1 MTNKNNKVDLDDLF
15 PERRKTLL
23 QIVNK
28 IKDFSFEKTNEYD
41 NVENVLLVQG
51 GYGTGKTFFAKKLND
66 YLLGEGVDS
75 VYFSAWERDYVN
87 QPFVVISRV
96 ILKEIFK
103 NKNIVKNAEK
113 FISDKFKKIM
123 NYIISKDFN
132 IKLGTGPLEVD
143 TNISLQEIINAIKD
157 QKDPIAEFKDDLSTL
172 INKLKNKKLVLIVD
186 ELDRCRPDYAMKVLE
201 IIKHFFDI
209 DGLIV
214 IILSNI
220 KALNNS
226 VKSLYNFENNNNEE
240 SYLTKFFVDKV
251 ILNPINYEKFIVD
264 TLSQKLKIDKEDL
277 QKENIAFNS
286 LYILKN
292 SLVKLS
298 QANNITCRELNL
310 IIKKVCEFY
319 KIRENSKYNDWEY
332 IVNQIFINSNNIII
346 YKDLTRLQTNINN
359 CIYNNITQYC
369 NYKHDVLNHKTMMIT
384 NPIHDYYMQNK
395 IWSQSKEKSNI
406 IFFCFP
412 NILELYSFN
421 TNYIPIQ
428 TLKEYFEKAQKR
440 DKLLEGDFFSN
451 FPHKINELKHLL
463 QPYDL
468 KVKEFNDKYGDLDD
482 LKEEDIVKEKEEVD
496 NIIKSILILNN

>member
-1 MTNKNNKVDLDDLF
+1 MTNKSNKVDLDDLF

-66 YLLGEGVDS
+66 YLLGEGINS
-75 VYFSAWERDYVN
+75 VYFSAWENDYVN
-87 QPFVVISRV
+87 DVFANISINFYKYFAEKNKINTNV
-96 ILKEIFK
+96 KEILNNAYDFVKIIGDLTTNSNLSKLLEFFEKDKK
-103 NKNIVKNAEK
+103 NP
-113 FISDKFKKIM
+113 
-123 NYIISKDFN
+123 II
-132 IKLGTGPLEVD
+132 
-143 TNISLQEIINAIKD
+143 
-157 QKDPIAEFKDDLSTL
+157 EFKDELSKT
-172 INKLKNKKLVLIVD
+172 INELENKKLVLIVD

-214 IILSNI
+214 IVLSNI

-264 TLSQKLKIDKEDL
+264 TLSQKLKINKKNL
-277 QKENIAFNS
+277 QEENTAFNS
-286 LYILKN
+286 FYVLKN

-319 KIRENSKYNDWEY
+319 KIRKNNKYNDWQY
-332 IVNQIFINSNNIII
+332 IVDILFNTANHIII
-346 YKDLTRLQTNINN
+346 NKEKLFTDNSSFYSNIKN
-359 CIYNNITQYC
+359 YC
-369 NYKHDVLNHKTMMIT
+369 ENK
-384 NPIHDYYMQNK
+384 NK
-395 IWSQSKEKSNI
+395 ILNPGNFYKQSSNDYITFFRNDANI

-428 TLKEYFEKAQKR
+428 TSKEYFEKAKKR
-440 DKLLEGDFFSN
+440 DEMLETDPYERHESEVNKLKE
-451 FPHKINELKHLL
+451 LL

-468 KVKEFNDKYGDLDD
+468 DVKNFNDKYGDLDD
-482 LKEEDIVKEKEEVD
+482 LKEEDIIKEKEEID

>member
-1 MTNKNNKVDLDDLF
+1 MTNLDDLF

-66 YLLGEGVDS
+66 YLLGEGIDS
-75 VYFSAWERDYVN
+75 VYFSAWENDYVN
-87 QPFVVISRV
+87 DVFANISINFYKYFAEKNKINTNV
-96 ILKEIFK
+96 KEILNNAYDF
-103 NKNIVKNAEK
+103 VK
-113 FISDKFKKIM
+113 
-123 NYIISKDFN
+123 IIGDLTTNSNLSK
-132 IKLGTGPLEVD
+132 LLEFF
-143 TNISLQEIINAIKD
+143 EKD
-157 QKDPIAEFKDDLSTL
+157 QKDPIADFKEELAKL
-172 INKLKNKKLVLIVD
+172 ISELENKKLVLIVD

-310 IIKKVCEFY
+310 IIKKICEFY
-319 KIRENSKYNDWEY
+319 KIRENNKYNDWQY
-332 IVNQIFINSNNIII
+332 IANQIFINSNNVIIH
-346 YKDLTRLQTNINN
+346 KDLTRLQTNINN

-482 LKEEDIVKEKEEVD
+482 LKEEDIIKEKEEVD
-496 NIIKSILILNN
+496 NIIKSILMLNN

>member
-1 MTNKNNKVDLDDLF
+1 MTNKSNKVDLDDLF

-28 IKDFSFEKTNEYD
+28 IKHFSFEKTNEYD

-66 YLLGEGVDS
+66 YLLGEYIDS
-75 VYFSAWERDYVN
+75 VYFSAWEKDYVN
-87 QPFVVISRV
+87 DVFANIS
-96 ILKEIFK
+96 INFYKYFAEK
-103 NKNIVKNAEK
+103 NK
-113 FISDKFKKIM
+113 ISVNFKKAL
-123 NYIISKDFN
+123 NNAYDFVKIIGDLTTNSNLSK
-132 IKLGTGPLEVD
+132 LLEFF
-143 TNISLQEIINAIKD
+143 EKD

-214 IILSNI
+214 IVLSNI

-264 TLSQKLKIDKEDL
+264 TLSQKLKIDKKNL
-277 QKENIAFNS
+277 QEENTAFNS
-286 LYILKN
+286 FYVLKN

-298 QANNITCRELNL
+298 QENNITCRELNL

-319 KIRENSKYNDWEY
+319 KIRKNNKYNDWQY
-332 IVNQIFINSNNIII
+332 IVDILFNTANNIII
-346 YKDLTRLQTNINN
+346 NKERLYTDNSSF
-359 CIYNNITQYC
+359 YNNIKKYC
-369 NYKHDVLNHKTMMIT
+369 ENK
-384 NPIHDYYMQNK
+384 NK
-395 IWSQSKEKSNI
+395 ILNPGNFYKQSSNDYITLFRNDADI
-406 IFFCFP
+406 IFFCFKD
-412 NILELYSFN
+412 ILCYFFDII
-421 TNYIPIQ
+421 NYTPIQ
-428 TLKEYFEKAQKR
+428 TLKEYFEKAKKR
-440 DKLLEGDFFSN
+440 DEMLETDPYERHESEVNKLKE
-451 FPHKINELKHLL
+451 LL
-463 QPYDL
+463 QPYDSD
-468 KVKEFNDKYGDLDD
+468 VKNFNDKYGDLDD
-482 LKEEDIVKEKEEVD
+482 LKEEDIIKEKEEVD
-496 NIIKSILILNN
+496 NIIKSILMLNN

>member
-75 VYFSAWERDYVN
+75 VYFSAWEKDYVN
-87 QPFVVISRV
+87 DVFANISINFYKYFAEKNKINTNV
-96 ILKEIFK
+96 KEILNNAYDF
-103 NKNIVKNAEK
+103 VK
-113 FISDKFKKIM
+113 
-123 NYIISKDFN
+123 IIGDLTTNSNLSK
-132 IKLGTGPLEVD
+132 LLEFF
-143 TNISLQEIINAIKD
+143 EKD
-157 QKDPIAEFKDDLSTL
+157 QKDPIADFKEELAKL
-172 INKLKNKKLVLIVD
+172 ISELENKKLVLIVD

-310 IIKKVCEFY
+310 IIKKICEFY
-319 KIRENSKYNDWEY
+319 KIRENNKYNDWQY
-332 IVNQIFINSNNIII
+332 IVDILFNTANHIII
-346 YKDLTRLQTNINN
+346 NKERLYTDNSSF
-359 CIYNNITQYC
+359 YNNIKIYC
-369 NYKHDVLNHKTMMIT
+369 ENK
-384 NPIHDYYMQNK
+384 NK
-395 IWSQSKEKSNI
+395 ILNPGNFYKQSPNDYITFFRNDANI

-428 TLKEYFEKAQKR
+428 TSKEYFEKSKKR
-440 DKLLEGDFFSN
+440 DEILETDPYERHESEVNKLKE
-451 FPHKINELKHLL
+451 LL
-463 QPYDL
+463 QPYDSD
-468 KVKEFNDKYGDLDD
+468 VKNFNDKYGDLDD
-482 LKEEDIVKEKEEVD
+482 LKEEDIIKEKEEVD
-496 NIIKSILILNN
+496 NIIKSILMLNN

>member
-51 GYGTGKTFFAKKLND
+51 GYRTGKTFFAKKLND
-66 YLLGEGVDS
+66 YLLGEGIDS
-75 VYFSAWERDYVN
+75 VYFSVWENDYVN
-87 QPFVVISRV
+87 DVFANISINFYKYFAEKNKINTNV
-96 ILKEIFK
+96 KEILNNAYDF
-103 NKNIVKNAEK
+103 VK
-113 FISDKFKKIM
+113 
-123 NYIISKDFN
+123 IIGDLTTNSNLSK
-132 IKLGTGPLEVD
+132 LLEFF
-143 TNISLQEIINAIKD
+143 EKD

-172 INKLKNKKLVLIVD
+172 INKLKNKKLILIVD

-214 IILSNI
+214 IVLSNI

-264 TLSQKLKIDKEDL
+264 TLSQKLKINKKNL
-277 QKENIAFNS
+277 QEENTVFNS
-286 LYILKN
+286 FYVLKN

-319 KIRENSKYNDWEY
+319 KIRKNNKYNDWRY
-332 IVNQIFINSNNIII
+332 IVDILFNTANHIII
-346 YKDLTRLQTNINN
+346 NKERLYTDNSSFYSNIKNYCEHKDRILN
-359 CIYNNITQYC
+359 C
-369 NYKHDVLNHKTMMIT
+369 KTATHMSI
-384 NPIHDYYMQNK
+384 IHDYYITNQN
-395 IWSQSKEKSNI
+395 WLRSKEKMDI

-412 NILELYSFN
+412 DILALHLYH
-421 TNYIPIQ
+421 TEYTPIQ
-428 TLKEYFEKAQKR
+428 TLKEYFEKAKKR
-440 DKLLEGDFFSN
+440 DEFLKNGFSIDYS
-451 FPHKINELKHLL
+451 HEINELKTLL

-468 KVKEFNDKYGDLDD
+468 KVKNFNDKYGDLDD
-482 LKEEDIVKEKEEVD
+482 LKEEDIIKEKEEID
-496 NIIKSILILNN
+496 NIIKSILMLNN

>member
-28 IKDFSFEKTNEYD
+28 IKDFSFEKTNKYD

-75 VYFSAWERDYVN
+75 VYFSAWEKDYVN
-87 QPFVVISRV
+87 DVFANIS
-96 ILKEIFK
+96 INFYKYFAEKNKISANFKEILNNAYDF
-103 NKNIVKNAEK
+103 VK
-113 FISDKFKKIM
+113 
-123 NYIISKDFN
+123 IIGDLTTNSNLSK
-132 IKLGTGPLEVD
+132 LLEFF
-143 TNISLQEIINAIKD
+143 EKD
-157 QKDPIAEFKDDLSTL
+157 QKDPIADFKEELVKL
-172 INKLKNKKLVLIVD
+172 INELENKKLVLIVD

-214 IILSNI
+214 IVLSNI

-264 TLSQKLKIDKEDL
+264 TLSQKLKINKKNL
-277 QKENIAFNS
+277 QEENTAFNS
-286 LYILKN
+286 FYVLKN

-298 QANNITCRELNL
+298 QENNITCRELNL

-319 KIRENSKYNDWEY
+319 KIRKNNKYNDWQY
-332 IVNQIFINSNNIII
+332 IVDILFNTANHIII
-346 YKDLTRLQTNINN
+346 NKERLYTDNSSF
-359 CIYNNITQYC
+359 YNNIKRYSEQKDKIL
-369 NYKHDVLNHKTMMIT
+369 NPGNFYKQSIN
-384 NPIHDYYMQNK
+384 DYVTLFRNDA
-395 IWSQSKEKSNI
+395 NI
-406 IFFCFP
+406 IFFCFKD
-412 NILELYSFN
+412 ILCYFFYI
-421 TNYIPIQ
+421 TNYTPIQ

-440 DKLLEGDFFSN
+440 DEILESDFYEKCEGEVNRIKKLLE
-451 FPHKINELKHLL
+451 
-463 QPYDL
+463 PYDSD
-468 KVKEFNDKYGDLDD
+468 VKNFNDKYGDLDD
-482 LKEEDIVKEKEEVD
+482 LKEEDIVKEKEKID
-496 NIIKSILILNN
+496 NIIKSILMLNN

>member
-75 VYFSAWERDYVN
+75 VYFSVWEKDYVN
-87 QPFVVISRV
+87 QPFVVISEN

-103 NKNIVKNAEK
+103 NKNIVKKVEN
-113 FISDKFKKIM
+113 FITDKFKKIM
-123 NYIISKDFN
+123 DYVISKDFN
-132 IKLGTGPLEVD
+132 VKLGTGPLEVD

-214 IILSNI
+214 IVLSNI

-319 KIRENSKYNDWEY
+319 KIRKNNKYNDWQY
-332 IVNQIFINSNNIII
+332 IVNQIFINSNNVIIH
-346 YKDLTRLQTNINN
+346 KDLKTLYTNSGLL
-359 CIYNNITQYC
+359 YDNIKGYC
-369 NYKHDVLNHKTMMIT
+369 ENK
-384 NPIHDYYMQNK
+384 NK
-395 IWSQSKEKSNI
+395 ILNPGGFYKSELRNNYNLNYIYFPRNDANI
-406 IFFCFP
+406 IFFCFKD
-412 NILELYSFN
+412 ILYNFFDI

-428 TLKEYFEKAQKR
+428 TSKEYFEKAQKR
-440 DKLLEGDFFSN
+440 NEILETNLYEKYKSEVN
-451 FPHKINELKHLL
+451 TIKNILEA
-463 QPYDL
+463 YDSD
-468 KVKEFNDKYGDLDD
+468 VKNFNDKYGDLDD
-482 LKEEDIVKEKEEVD
+482 LKEEDIIKEKEEID
-496 NIIKSILILNN
+496 NIIKSILMLNN

>member
-1 MTNKNNKVDLDDLF
+1 MTNKSNKVDLDDLF

-28 IKDFSFEKTNEYD
+28 IKHFSFEKTNEYD

-66 YLLGEGVDS
+66 CLLGEGVDS
-75 VYFSAWERDYVN
+75 VYFSAWEKDYVN

-214 IILSNI
+214 IVLSNI

-264 TLSQKLKIDKEDL
+264 TLSQKLKINKKNL
-277 QKENIAFNS
+277 QEENTVFNS

-292 SLVKLS
+292 SLVNLS
-298 QANNITCRELNL
+298 KQNNITCRELNL

-319 KIRENSKYNDWEY
+319 KIRKNNKYNDWQY
-332 IVNQIFINSNNIII
+332 IVDILFNTANHIII
-346 YKDLTRLQTNINN
+346 NKERLYTDNSSFYSNIKN
-359 CIYNNITQYC
+359 YC
-369 NYKHDVLNHKTMMIT
+369 ENK
-384 NPIHDYYMQNK
+384 NK
-395 IWSQSKEKSNI
+395 ILNPGNFYKQSSNDYITFFRNDANI

-428 TLKEYFEKAQKR
+428 TSKEYFEKAKKR
-440 DKLLEGDFFSN
+440 DEMLETDPYERHESEVNKLKE
-451 FPHKINELKHLL
+451 LL

-468 KVKEFNDKYGDLDD
+468 DVKKFNDKYGDLDD
-482 LKEEDIVKEKEEVD
+482 LKEEDIIKEKEEVD
-496 NIIKSILILNN
+496 NIIKSILMLNN